1 MYLVLSSCG
10 TVAEDIHR
18 CPHTYALYAKQCLSS
33 IKDLGKRKKRQIHPS
48 DQKKASICG
57 LMSSSSSPVKEL
69 MTTITARREDS

>member
-10 TVAEDIHR
+10 IVAEDIHR
-18 CPHTYALYAKQCLSS
+18 CPHTYTLYAKQCLSS
-33 IKDLGKRKKRQIHPS
+33 TKDLGKRKKRQIHPS

-69 MTTITARREDS
+69 KRRLK